1 MKTIAL
7 DGYVTMAGRKL
18 EVNTG
23 MGAELAPFLVG
34 EQRIHIKNY
43 RHYLVLKMAE
53 ENYVVYD
60 NMWEYVD
67 SMSFKQEEIDSSTA
81 YAYMFNSKVRNTIC
95 TYKGRRMVLVYPE
108 DDSSQFIMWD
118 IKKDLI
124 LNCKFNRDDMDM
136 PSLTLSE
143 EWIEEF
149 GSADVNHI
157 INLAVKRG
165 L

>member
-7 DGYVTMAGRKL
+7 DGYVTKAGRKL
-18 EVNTG
+18 EVNIGT
-23 MGAELAPFLVG
+23 GAELAPFLVG
-34 EQRIHIKNY
+34 EQSIHIKSY

-53 ENYVVYD
+53 RDCAVYD
-60 NMWEYVD
+60 NMWEYID

-81 YAYMFNSKVRNTIC
+81 YAHMFNSKVKNTAC
-95 TYKGRRMVLVYPE
+95 TYKGRRMILVYPE
-108 DDSSQFIMWD
+108 EDSYQFIMWD

-124 LNCKFNRDDMDM
+124 LNCKFKRDDMDM
-136 PSLTLSE
+136 PSLTLSG